1 MARDGLSNG
10 WNIKESILKS
20 KLINQALL
28 PMVFSVAALSSSVAL
43 ADDNYGCQALL
54 CFAGGKGVAECAST
68 IRQVTRDL
76 AKGKGFPHCSFV
88 SPGGS
93 NPGDYN
99 TSGVFT
105 RWLGKNN
112 NVCPDGETRGQWKSG
127 KGFRCQAMILTIKGA
142 AEDGSDVVREINW

>member
-1 MARDGLSNG
+1 M
-10 WNIKESILKS
+10 KS

-142 AEDGSDVVREINW
+142 TEDGSDVVREINW

>member
-1 MARDGLSNG
+1 M
-10 WNIKESILKS
+10 KS
-20 KLINQALL
+20 KLINRALL